1 MIFFL
6 LNQNIIKQIIPNT
19 DMKKIF
25 ASTTLF
31 AVIGTIIYALLF
43 YLIYPSYASVTNL
56 IIFFV
61 VVWIVY
67 YFIAK
72 AKHKY

>member
-1 MIFFL
+1 
-6 LNQNIIKQIIPNT
+6 
-19 DMKKIF
+19 MKKIF

-43 YLIYPSYASVTNL
+43 YLIYPSYVSVTNL